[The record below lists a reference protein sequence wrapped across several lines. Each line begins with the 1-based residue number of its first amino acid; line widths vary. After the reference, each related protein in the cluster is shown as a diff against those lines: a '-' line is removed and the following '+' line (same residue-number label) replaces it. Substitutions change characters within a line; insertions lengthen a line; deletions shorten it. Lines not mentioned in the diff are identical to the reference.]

1 MVNQLYQI
9 EKRLSWK
16 NRGKIYIYNQLQNIS
31 NGSIALL
38 FNSFTFLVKPKGKQP
53 LDLSDKGQKPRQS
66 IVSNAKSPWKPGFPQ
81 SAAVQ
86 ATTLL

>member
-1 MVNQLYQI
+1 M
-9 EKRLSWK
+9 
-16 NRGKIYIYNQLQNIS
+16 S
-31 NGSIALL
+31 NGSIASLIVLL
-38 FNSFTFLVKPKGKQP
+38 LLVKPKGKQP

-81 SAAVQ
+81 SVQ